1 MKILKYLVIKLF
13 LKGVFMKKVI
23 AVACLLFV
31 SNSVIARRLPA
42 AAKGER
48 TAKISFTCSTPKN
61 FNGPL
66 SVVEGTLTLEA
77 APNGSAAARGKL
89 AVKLGTKINGS
100 FNFMGQYDNGNEVKP
115 SFQEYFHGGTDIDG
129 EILAL
134 YADFTNPKNS
144 YLEYLEKNQPLHCVK
159 Q

>member
-1 MKILKYLVIKLF
+1 M
-13 LKGVFMKKVI
+13 
-23 AVACLLFV
+23 VALLGPDGL
-31 SNSVIARRLPA
+31 SLRLHF
-42 AAKGER
+42 
-48 TAKISFTCSTPKN
+48 I
-61 FNGPL
+61 
-66 SVVEGTLTLEA
+66 EGTLTLES
-77 APNGSAAARGKL
+77 APNQSAVAKGKL
-89 AVKLGTKINGS
+89 AVKLGAKIDGK
-100 FNFMGQYDNGNEVKP
+100 FNFIGQYDNGVDLKP